1 MLRAVVSDFV
11 RAISRR
17 RNAERAGNDAA
28 QALGNLRY
36 VWSVSALAQVQVS
49 ADNAGVI
56 AAALAQVQVYADNAG
71 GIAAAITQ
79 FQLSNR
85 YIPSAFKAFL
95 SRRSRRLRGDRYQTE
110 LHMGRLNAISEV

>member
-36 VWSVSALAQVQVS
+36 VWSVSALGQVS